1 MQIQTPY
8 IDKVTHVIERF
19 SVAWFI
25 KNKLC
30 WMRHTFL
37 DQHTR
42 SGVGE
47 DYSIY
52 LGWS

>member
-1 MQIQTPY
+1 M
-8 IDKVTHVIERF
+8 
-19 SVAWFI
+19 
-25 KNKLC
+25 KL
-30 WMRHTFL
+30 L

-42 SGVGE
+42 SEVGE

>member
-1 MQIQTPY
+1 
-8 IDKVTHVIERF
+8 
-19 SVAWFI
+19 
-25 KNKLC
+25 
-30 WMRHTFL
+30 MRHKFL

-42 SGVGE
+42 SGVGQ

>member
-1 MQIQTPY
+1 
-8 IDKVTHVIERF
+8 
-19 SVAWFI
+19 
-25 KNKLC
+25 
-30 WMRHTFL
+30 MRHKFL

>member
-1 MQIQTPY
+1 
-8 IDKVTHVIERF
+8 
-19 SVAWFI
+19 
-25 KNKLC
+25 
-30 WMRHTFL
+30 MRHTFL